1 MQGDVYVVG
10 AGQNGLSAAIALA
23 RAGRRVVL
31 LEAAERVGGAARS
44 AELTLPGFVHDVC
57 STVYPLAAASPFFRR
72 LALQKHGL
80 EWVQPPEALA
90 HPMDDGSAAVV
101 DRSLETTAAA
111 LGEDAHTYRML
122 LGPWVRSWDAL
133 LEDVLAPVHL
143 PRHPV
148 LLARFGFL
156 ALRSGRKL
164 AERFRSARARALLA
178 GVAAHSILP
187 LEEAGSGAY
196 ALVLLAAAHAVGW
209 PVARGGA
216 QRLSDALA
224 SCLSELGG
232 RIVTSRRIGRLHDL
246 PGDGVVVLDFTPR
259 QVLAFMG
266 ERLPGRYRRQLAR
279 YRYGPGVFKVDWALR
294 AAIPWRAA
302 ECRQAGT
309 VHLGGT
315 LEEIAAAEREV
326 AAGRHPERPFVI
338 LTQPSLFDPTRAP
351 AGTHTGWA
359 YCHVPHGSAR
369 DMTAAIEAQV
379 ERFAPG
385 FRDVVL
391 ARHARTAVRLEAENP
406 NCVGGDISG
415 GRGDLW
421 QILFR
426 PSISLNPYRTPDP
439 RVFLCSASTPPGGG
453 VHGMCGYHAARAV
466 LAS

>member
-1 MQGDVYVVG
+1 MQGDAYVVG

-31 LEAAERVGGAARS
+31 LEAAERIGGAARS

-57 STVYPLAAASPFFRR
+57 STVYPLAAASPFFRT
-72 LALQKHGL
+72 LPLQKHGL

-90 HPMDDGSAAVV
+90 HPLDDGSAAVV

-111 LGEDAHTYRML
+111 LGNDAPTYRTL
-122 LGPWVRSWDAL
+122 LAPWVRSWDAL

-148 LLARFGFL
+148 LLARFGLL
-156 ALRSGRKL
+156 ALRSGRSL

-187 LEEAGSGAY
+187 LEEVGSGAY

-232 RIVTSRRIGRLHDL
+232 RIVTGRRIERLHDL
-246 PGDGVVVLDFTPR
+246 PGEGVVVLDFTPR

-338 LTQPSLFDPTRAP
+338 LAQPSLFDPTRAP
-351 AGTHTGWA
+351 AGAHTGWA

-391 ARHARTAVRLEAENP
+391 ARHARTAVQLEVENP

-426 PSISLNPYRTPDP
+426 PSLSLAPYRTPDP

-466 LAS
+466 LAR